1 MKIDERELERV
12 GEQFA
17 DALANLIGKN
27 AIRSVT
33 VMKVEG
39 DIITA
44 TRGDVTFK
52 LRPALLGQTGKFL
65 AVYPKVGS
73 TAAIAYVDGISS
85 KPYIVAC
92 TEIDR
97 VAIKIGEAT
106 IDVSEDII
114 TFNGGENDGLVIV
127 GKLTERLNK
136 IERDINSLKTA
147 MASWKVAPSDGG
159 AALKAVT
166 SAWVS
171 QRLVESKNSDY
182 ENDKIKQ

>member
-1 MKIDERELERV
+1 MRIDEKELQRI
-12 GEQFA
+12 GEEFA
-17 DALANLIGKN
+17 TSLATIIGKN
-27 AIRSVT
+27 MLRSV
-33 VMKVEG
+33 KVEKV
-39 DIITA
+39 DNDVITA
-44 TRGDVTFK
+44 SRADATFTV
-52 LRPALLGQTGKFL
+52 RPTLLGQKDKFL

-73 TAAIAYVDGISS
+73 TAVIAYVNGDPST
-85 KPYIVAC
+85 PYIVAC

-106 IDVSEDII
+106 IDVSEDTI

-147 MASWKVAPSDGG
+147 IASWVVVPSDGG
-159 AALKAVT
+159 ASLKGVVSSWA
-166 SAWVS
+166 S
-171 QRLVESKNSDY
+171 QRLTESKNSDY

>member
-1 MKIDERELERV
+1 MKIDEKELYRISE
-12 GEQFA
+12 EFA
-17 DALANLIGKN
+17 KLLATIIGKN
-27 AIRSVT
+27 TLRSVT
-33 VMKVEG
+33 VEKV
-39 DIITA
+39 DDDVITA

-52 LRPALLGQTGKFL
+52 LRPALFGQTDKFL
-65 AVYPKVGS
+65 AVYPRVGS
-73 TAAIAYVDGISS
+73 TAVIAYVNGDPST
-85 KPYIVAC
+85 PYIVAC

-106 IDVSEDII
+106 IDVSEDTI

>member
-1 MKIDERELERV
+1 MRIDEKELQRI
-12 GEQFA
+12 GEEFA
-17 DALANLIGKN
+17 TSLANIIGKN
-27 AIRSVT
+27 TLRSV
-33 VMKVEG
+33 KVEKV
-39 DIITA
+39 DDDVITA
-44 TRGDVTFK
+44 SRADATFIV
-52 LRPALLGQTGKFL
+52 RPTLFGQKDKFL

-73 TAAIAYVDGISS
+73 TAVIAYVNGDPST
-85 KPYIVAC
+85 PYIVAC

-106 IDVSEDII
+106 IDVSEDTI

-147 MASWKVAPSDGG
+147 IASWVAVPSDGG
-159 AALKAVT
+159 AALKTAT

-171 QRLVESKNSDY
+171 QRLVESKNADY